1 MPWQGMHCRAMRFSK
16 KLLKYFIMEFTL
28 KNQDATSVILSV
40 NIQEADYSALVEKQL
55 KNFRQKANI
64 PGFRPGMVPMGLIKK
79 QYGTAVKAEEINKL
93 LQTKIFEYI
102 RENKVDMLGEPLP
115 IEEQQANINMVED
128 KEFTFEFEIALAP
141 KFDAV
146 LDKNDKLAYY
156 RILPTDEMVQGQVN
170 AYAQRCGEYKQVDSY
185 ENGDMLK
192 GTLAESVEDGVVVRE
207 AVMMPSYMKNDEQKA
222 LFAGVKVNDVVTF
235 NPSVA
240 FDGNEAELASLLKV
254 EKGEVAAHNG
264 EFTFTVAEITRFV
277 ASELNQ
283 NVFDAAFGKDAVKSE
298 EEFRA
303 KISEQFEARFE
314 VESDYKLLMDVRKY
328 LMEKV
333 GKLEFNESILRRIMD
348 TNKAEGAEAVSEED
362 FQKSLTELTWHLI
375 KEQLAR
381 KFEVKVD
388 DNDVLSVAK
397 DATRDQFAQYG
408 MANVP
413 DDLLENY
420 AKEMLKQDK
429 TREALINRAVDVKL
443 IAAIKG
449 AVTLEEEKVSVE
461 DFNKK
466 VSENA

>member
-1 MPWQGMHCRAMRFSK
+1 
-16 KLLKYFIMEFTL
+16 MEFTL
-28 KNQDATSVILSV
+28 KNQDATSAILSV

-79 QYGTAVKAEEINKL
+79 QYGVAVKAEEINKL

-102 RENKVDMLGEPLP
+102 RENKIDMLGEPLP
-115 IEEQQANINMVED
+115 IEEQQAGINMAED

-141 KFDAV
+141 KFEAV
-146 LDKNDKLAYY
+146 LDKNDALPYY
-156 RILPTDEMVQGQVN
+156 RIEPTKEMIDGQAN
-170 AYAQRCGEYKQVDSY
+170 AFAQRCGEYKQVEAY

-192 GTLAESVEDGVVVRE
+192 GTLTESVEEGVVVRE

-222 LFAGVKVNDVVTF
+222 LFAGSKVNDVVTF

-240 FDGNEAELASLLKV
+240 FDNNEAELASLLKV
-254 EKGEVAAHNG
+254 EKSEVAAHAG
-264 EFTFTVAEITRFV
+264 EFTFAITEITRFV
-277 ASELNQ
+277 ASEMNQ
-283 NVFDAAFGKDAVKSE
+283 NVFDAAFGKDVVKTE

-303 KISEQFEARFE
+303 KIAEQFSTRFE
-314 VESDYKLLMDVRKY
+314 VESDYKLLMDVRTY

-348 TNKAEGAEAVSEED
+348 MNKAEGAEAVSEED
-362 FQKSLTELTWHLI
+362 FQKSLTELRWHLV
-375 KEQLAR
+375 KEQLAK
-381 KFEVKVD
+381 KFEIKID
-388 DNDVLSVAK
+388 DNDVLNVAK
-397 DATRDQFAQYG
+397 GATRDQFAQYG

-413 DDLLENY
+413 EDLLENY
-420 AKEMLKQDK
+420 AKEMLKQEK

-443 IAAIKG
+443 IQGIKAAI
-449 AVTLEEEKVSVE
+449 TLNEEKISVE
-461 DFNKK
+461 EFNKK

>member
-1 MPWQGMHCRAMRFSK
+1 
-16 KLLKYFIMEFTL
+16 MEFTL
-28 KNQDATSVILSV
+28 KNQNATSAILSV
-40 NIQEADYSALVEKQL
+40 TIQEADYSALVEKQL
-55 KNFRQKANI
+55 KNFRQKANV

-102 RENKVDMLGEPLP
+102 RENKIDMLGEPLP
-115 IEEQQANINMVED
+115 IEEQQANINMADD

-146 LDKNDKLAYY
+146 LDKNDKLPYY
-156 RILPTDEMVQGQVN
+156 RIQPTEEMIEGQVN
-170 AYAQRCGEYKQVDSY
+170 AFAQRCGEYKQVDACQ
-185 ENGDMLK
+185 EGDMLK
-192 GTLAESVEDGVVVRE
+192 GTLTESVENGIVVRE
-207 AVMMPSYMKNDEQKA
+207 AVMMPAYMKNDEQKA
-222 LFAGVKVNDVVTF
+222 LFNGAKVDDVVTF

-240 FDGNEAELASLLKV
+240 FANNEAELSSLLKV
-254 EKGEVAAHNG
+254 EKGEVAAHAG
-264 EFTFTVAEITRFV
+264 DFTFAITEITRFV

-283 NVFDAAFGKDAVKSE
+283 TVFDAAFGKDVVTNEAD
-298 EEFRA
+298 FRA

-314 VESDYKLLMDVRKY
+314 VESDYKLLMDVRTY
-328 LMEKV
+328 LMDKL
-333 GKLEFNESILRRIMD
+333 GKFEYDEAILRRIMEG
-348 TNKAEGAEAVSEED
+348 NKAGEAVSEED

-375 KEQLAR
+375 KEQLAK
-381 KFEVKVD
+381 KFEVKID
-388 DNDVLSVAK
+388 DNDVLAVAK

-413 DDLLENY
+413 EDLLENY
-420 AKEMLKQDK
+420 AKEMLKQEK

-443 IAAIKG
+443 IQGIKG
-449 AVTLEEEKVSVE
+449 AVTLDEEKVSVE

>member
-1 MPWQGMHCRAMRFSK
+1 
-16 KLLKYFIMEFTL
+16 MEFTL
-28 KNQDATSVILSV
+28 KNQDATSAILSV
-40 NIQEADYSALVEKQL
+40 NIQEADYAALVEKQL
-55 KNFRQKANI
+55 KNFRQKANV

-102 RENKVDMLGEPLP
+102 RENKIDMLGEPLP

-156 RILPTDEMVQGQVN
+156 RIQPTDEMIQGQVN
-170 AYAQRCGEYKQVDSY
+170 AFAQRCGEYKQVESY

-192 GTLAESVEDGVVVRE
+192 GTLTESVEDGIVVRE

-222 LFAGVKVNDVVTF
+222 LFEGSKLNDVVTF
-235 NPSVA
+235 NPFTA
-240 FDGNEAELASLLKV
+240 FAGNEAELASLLKV

-264 EFTFTVAEITRFV
+264 EFTFTVSEITRFV
-277 ASELNQ
+277 ASEVNQ

-303 KISEQFEARFE
+303 KIAQQFEERFE
-314 VESDYKLLMDVRKY
+314 VESDYKLLMDVRDY

-333 GKLEFNESILRRIMD
+333 GKLEFNEAILRRIMD
-348 TNKAEGAEAVSEED
+348 SNKAEGETVSEED
-362 FQKSLTELTWHLI
+362 FQKSLTELRWHLV
-375 KEQLAR
+375 KEQLAK
-381 KFEVKVD
+381 KFEIKID
-388 DNDVLSVAK
+388 DNDVLNVAK
-397 DATRDQFAQYG
+397 GATRDQFAQYG

-413 DDLLENY
+413 EDLLENY
-420 AKEMLKQDK
+420 AKEMLKQEK

-443 IAAIKG
+443 IQSIKAAI
-449 AVTLEEEKVSVE
+449 TLNEEKVSVDE
-461 DFNKK
+461 FNKK

>member
-1 MPWQGMHCRAMRFSK
+1 MWH
-16 KLLKYFIMEFTL
+16 LLTLDKELFKYFKMEFTL
-28 KNQDATSVILSV
+28 KNQSAASAILSV

-102 RENKVDMLGEPLP
+102 RENKIDMLGEPLP
-115 IEEQQANINMVED
+115 IESQQAGINMAED

-156 RILPTDEMVQGQVN
+156 RIQPTDEMIEGQVN
-170 AYAQRCGEYKQVDSY
+170 AFAQRCGEYKQVEAY

-192 GTLAESVEDGVVVRE
+192 GTLAESVEEGIVVRE

-222 LFAGVKVNDVVTF
+222 LFAGSKLNDVVTF

-240 FDGNEAELASLLKV
+240 FDNNEAELASLLKV

-264 EFTFTVAEITRFV
+264 EFTFTITEITRFV

-283 NVFDAAFGKDAVKSE
+283 TVFDAAFGKDVVTNEAD
-298 EEFRA
+298 FRA
-303 KISEQFEARFE
+303 KIAEQFESRFE
-314 VESDYKLLMDVRKY
+314 VESDYKLLMDVRTY

-333 GKLEFNESILRRIMD
+333 GKLEYDESILRRIMD
-348 TNKAEGAEAVSEED
+348 GSKQGETVSEED

-381 KFEVKVD
+381 KFEVKVE
-388 DNDVLSVAK
+388 DNDVLDVAK
-397 DATRDQFAQYG
+397 AATRDQFAQYG

-420 AKEMLKQDK
+420 AKEMLKQEK

-443 IAAIKG
+443 IQAIKG
-449 AVTLEEEKVSVE
+449 VVTLEEEKVSVE

>member
-1 MPWQGMHCRAMRFSK
+1 
-16 KLLKYFIMEFTL
+16 MEFKL
-28 KNQDATSVILSV
+28 KNQDATSAILSV

-102 RENKVDMLGEPLP
+102 RENKIDMLGEPLP
-115 IEEQQANINMVED
+115 IESQQAGINMAED

-141 KFDAV
+141 KFDAT

-156 RILPTDEMVQGQVN
+156 RIQPTDEMIEGQVN
-170 AYAQRCGEYKQVDSY
+170 AYAQRCGEYKKVDSF

-192 GTLAESVEDGVVVRE
+192 GTLTESVEDGIVVRD
-207 AVMMPSYMKNDEQKA
+207 AVMMPSYMKNDDQKA
-222 LFAGVKVNDVVTF
+222 LFAGAKVNDVVTF

-240 FDGNEAELASLLKV
+240 FDNNEAELSSLLKV
-254 EKGEVAAHNG
+254 EKGGVAAHNG
-264 EFTFTVAEITRFV
+264 EFTFAVTEITRFV

-283 NVFDAAFGKDAVKSE
+283 TVFDAAFGKDVVTNE
-298 EEFRA
+298 TDFRA

-314 VESDYKLLMDVRKY
+314 VESDYKLLLDVRAY
-328 LMEKV
+328 LTEKL
-333 GKLEFNESILRRIMD
+333 GKFEYNESILRRVMEG
-348 TNKAEGAEAVSEED
+348 NRAEGAEAVSDED
-362 FQKSLTELTWHLI
+362 FQKSLNELTWHLI

-381 KFEVKVD
+381 KFEIKVD
-388 DNDVLSVAK
+388 DNDVLNVAK
-397 DATRDQFAQYG
+397 AATRDQFAQYG

-413 DDLLENY
+413 EDLLENY
-420 AKEMLKQDK
+420 AKDMLKQDR
-429 TREALINRAVDVKL
+429 TREALVNRAVDVKL
-443 IAAIKG
+443 IEAIKG
-449 AVTLEEEKVSVE
+449 AVTLNEEKISVE

>member
-1 MPWQGMHCRAMRFSK
+1 
-16 KLLKYFIMEFTL
+16 MEFTL
-28 KNQDATSVILSV
+28 KNQDATSAILSV

-93 LQTKIFEYI
+93 LQTKVFEYI
-102 RENKVDMLGEPLP
+102 KENKVDMLGEPLP
-115 IEEQQANINMVED
+115 IEAQQAGINMVED
-128 KEFTFEFEIALAP
+128 KDFTFEFEIALAP

-146 LDKNDKLAYY
+146 LDNNDKLAYY
-156 RILPTDEMVQGQVN
+156 RIQPTDEMIEGQVK
-170 AYAQRCGEYKQVDSY
+170 AFAQRCGEYQQVESF

-192 GTLAESVEDGVVVRE
+192 GTLTESVDNGVVVRD
-207 AVMMPSYMKNDEQKA
+207 AVMMPSYMKNDDQKA
-222 LFAGVKVNDVVTF
+222 LFAGAKVNDVVTF
-235 NPSVA
+235 NPFTA

-254 EKGEVAAHNG
+254 EKSEVAAHNG
-264 EFTFTVAEITRFV
+264 EFTFTITEITRFV

-283 NVFDAAFGKDAVKSE
+283 NVFDSAFGKDVVKTE

-314 VESDYKLLMDVRKY
+314 VESDYKLLMDVRAY
-328 LMEKV
+328 LMEKI

-348 TNKAEGAEAVSEED
+348 SNKAEGAEAVSEED
-362 FQKSLTELTWHLI
+362 FQKSLTELSWHLV
-375 KEQLAR
+375 KEQLAK
-381 KFEVKVD
+381 KFEVKID

-413 DDLLENY
+413 EDLLENY

-443 IAAIKG
+443 IAAIKST
-449 AVTLEEEKVSVE
+449 VTLAEEKVSVE

>member
-1 MPWQGMHCRAMRFSK
+1 
-16 KLLKYFIMEFTL
+16 MEFTL
-28 KNQDATSVILSV
+28 KNQSAASAILSV

-102 RENKVDMLGEPLP
+102 RENKIDMLGEPLP
-115 IEEQQANINMVED
+115 IESQQAGINMAED

-156 RILPTDEMVQGQVN
+156 RIQPTDEMIEGQVN
-170 AYAQRCGEYKQVDSY
+170 AFAQRCGEYKQVEAY

-192 GTLAESVEDGVVVRE
+192 GTLAESVEEGIVVRE

-222 LFAGVKVNDVVTF
+222 LFAGSKLNDVVTF

-240 FDGNEAELASLLKV
+240 FDNNEAELASLLKV
-254 EKGEVAAHNG
+254 EKADVAAHNG
-264 EFTFTVAEITRFV
+264 EFTFTITEITRFV

-283 NVFDAAFGKDAVKSE
+283 TVFDAAFGKDVVTNEAD
-298 EEFRA
+298 FRA
-303 KISEQFEARFE
+303 KIAEQFESRFE
-314 VESDYKLLMDVRKY
+314 VESDYKLLMDVRTY

-333 GKLEFNESILRRIMD
+333 GKLEYDEAILRRIMD
-348 TNKAEGAEAVSEED
+348 SNKQGEAVSEED

-381 KFEVKVD
+381 KFEVKVE
-388 DNDVLSVAK
+388 DNDVLDVAK
-397 DATRDQFAQYG
+397 AATRDQFAQYG

-420 AKEMLKQDK
+420 AKEMLKQEK

-443 IAAIKG
+443 IQAIKG
-449 AVTLEEEKVSVE
+449 VVTLEEEKVSVE

>member
-1 MPWQGMHCRAMRFSK
+1 
-16 KLLKYFIMEFTL
+16 MEFTF
-28 KNQDATSVILSV
+28 KNQDATSAILSV
-40 NIQEADYSALVEKQL
+40 NIQEADYAALVEKQL

-102 RENKVDMLGEPLP
+102 RENKIDMLGEPLP

-146 LDKNDKLAYY
+146 LDKNDALAYY
-156 RILPTDEMVQGQVN
+156 KIQPTDEMVQGQVD
-170 AYAQRCGEYKQVDSY
+170 AYAQRCGEYKQVESY

-192 GTLAESVEDGVVVRE
+192 GTLTEAVENGVVVRE
-207 AVMMPSYMKNDEQKA
+207 AVMMPAYMKNDEQKA
-222 LFAGVKVNDVVTF
+222 LFAGSKVNDVVTF
-235 NPSVA
+235 NPFTA

-264 EFTFTVAEITRFV
+264 EFTFAISEITRFV
-277 ASELNQ
+277 ASEVNQ

-303 KISEQFEARFE
+303 KIAEQFEARFE
-314 VESDYKLLMDVRKY
+314 VESDYKLLMDVRDY
-328 LMEKV
+328 LMNKV
-333 GKLEFNESILRRIMD
+333 GKLEFNEAILRRIMD
-348 TNKAEGAEAVSEED
+348 SNKAEGETVSEED
-362 FQKSLTELTWHLI
+362 FQKSLTELRWHLV
-375 KEQLAR
+375 KEQLAK
-381 KFEVKVD
+381 KFEVKID
-388 DNDVLSVAK
+388 DNDVLEVAK
-397 DATRDQFAQYG
+397 GATRDQFAQYG

-413 DDLLENY
+413 EDLLENY
-420 AKEMLKQDK
+420 AKEMLKQEK

-443 IAAIKG
+443 IQGIKAAI
-449 AVTLEEEKVSVE
+449 TLNEEKVSVE

>member
-1 MPWQGMHCRAMRFSK
+1 
-16 KLLKYFIMEFTL
+16 MEFTL
-28 KNQDATSVILSV
+28 KNQDATSAILSV
-40 NIQEADYSALVEKQL
+40 NIQEADYAALVEKQL
-55 KNFRQKANI
+55 KNFRQKANV

-102 RENKVDMLGEPLP
+102 RENKIDMLGEPLP

-156 RILPTDEMVQGQVN
+156 RIQPTDEMIQGQVN
-170 AYAQRCGEYKQVDSY
+170 AFSQRCGEYKQVESY

-192 GTLAESVEDGVVVRE
+192 GTLTESVEEGIVVRE

-222 LFAGVKVNDVVTF
+222 LFEGSKLNDVVTF
-235 NPSVA
+235 NPFTA
-240 FDGNEAELASLLKV
+240 FAGNEAELASLLKV

-264 EFTFTVAEITRFV
+264 EFTFTISEITRFV
-277 ASELNQ
+277 ASEINQ

-303 KISEQFEARFE
+303 KIAQQFEERFE
-314 VESDYKLLMDVRKY
+314 VESDYKLLMDVRDY

-333 GKLEFNESILRRIMD
+333 GKLEFNEAILRRIMD
-348 TNKAEGAEAVSEED
+348 SNKAEGETVSEED
-362 FQKSLTELTWHLI
+362 FQKSLTELRWHLV
-375 KEQLAR
+375 KEQLAK
-381 KFEVKVD
+381 KFEIKID
-388 DNDVLSVAK
+388 DNDVLNVAK
-397 DATRDQFAQYG
+397 GATRDQFAQYG

-413 DDLLENY
+413 EDLLENY
-420 AKEMLKQDK
+420 AKEMLKQEK

-443 IAAIKG
+443 IQGIKAAI
-449 AVTLEEEKVSVE
+449 TLNEEKISVE
-461 DFNKK
+461 EFNKK

>member
-1 MPWQGMHCRAMRFSK
+1 
-16 KLLKYFIMEFTL
+16 MEFTL
-28 KNQDATSVILSV
+28 KNQDATSAILSV
-40 NIQEADYSALVEKQL
+40 NIQEADYAPLVEKQL

-146 LDKNDKLAYY
+146 LDKGDALAYY
-156 RILPTDEMVQGQVN
+156 RIQPTDEMVQGQVD
-170 AYAQRCGEYKQVDSY
+170 AFAQRCGEYKQVEAY

-192 GTLAESVEDGVVVRE
+192 GTLTESVEEGIVVRE

-222 LFAGVKVNDVVTF
+222 LFAGVKLNDVVTF
-235 NPSVA
+235 NPFTA

-254 EKGEVAAHNG
+254 EKSEVAAHNG
-264 EFTFTVAEITRFV
+264 EFTFTVTEITRFV
-277 ASELNQ
+277 ASEINQ

-303 KISEQFEARFE
+303 KIAEQFEARFE
-314 VESDYKLLMDVRKY
+314 VESDYKLLMDVREY
-328 LMEKV
+328 LMNKV
-333 GKLEFNESILRRIMD
+333 GKLEFNEAILRRIMD
-348 TNKAEGAEAVSEED
+348 SNKAEGETVSEED
-362 FQKSLTELTWHLI
+362 FQKSLTELRWHLV
-375 KEQLAR
+375 KEQLAK
-381 KFEVKVD
+381 KFEVKID
-388 DNDVLSVAK
+388 DNDVLGVAK
-397 DATRDQFAQYG
+397 AATRDQFAQYG

-413 DDLLENY
+413 EDLLENY
-420 AKEMLKQDK
+420 AKEMLKQEK

-443 IAAIKG
+443 IQAIKAAI
-449 AVTLEEEKVSVE
+449 TLNEEKVSVE
-461 DFNKK
+461 EFNKK

>member
-1 MPWQGMHCRAMRFSK
+1 
-16 KLLKYFIMEFTL
+16 MEFTL
-28 KNQDATSVILSV
+28 KNQDATSARLVV

-79 QYGTAVKAEEINKL
+79 QYGVAVKAEEINKL

-115 IEEQQANINMVED
+115 IEEQQAGINMAAD
-128 KEFTFEFEIALAP
+128 KDFTFEFEIALAP

-146 LDKNDKLAYY
+146 LDKNDALPYY
-156 RILPTDEMVQGQVN
+156 RIEPTKEMIDGQAN
-170 AYAQRCGEYKQVDSY
+170 AFAQRCGEYKQVESY

-192 GTLAESVEDGVVVRE
+192 GTLTECVEEGIVVRE
-207 AVMMPSYMKNDEQKA
+207 AVMMPAYMKNDEQKA
-222 LFAGVKVNDVVTF
+222 LFANAKVNDVVTF
-235 NPSVA
+235 NPFVA
-240 FDGNEAELASLLKV
+240 FDNNEAELASLLKV
-254 EKGEVAAHNG
+254 EKSEVAAHAG
-264 EFTFTVAEITRFV
+264 EFTFTISEITRFV
-277 ASELNQ
+277 ASEINQ
-283 NVFDAAFGKDAVKSE
+283 NVFDAAFGKDVVKTE

-303 KISEQFEARFE
+303 KIAEQFAGRFE
-314 VESDYKLLMDVRKY
+314 VESDYKLLMDVRTY

-348 TNKAEGAEAVSEED
+348 MNKAEGEAVSEED
-362 FQKSLTELTWHLI
+362 FQKSLTELSWHLI
-375 KEQLAR
+375 KEQLAK
-381 KFEVKVD
+381 KFEIKID
-388 DNDVLSVAK
+388 DNDVLAVAK

-413 DDLLENY
+413 EDLLENY

-443 IAAIKG
+443 IQSIKS
-449 AVTLEEEKVSVE
+449 VITLNEETVSVE

>member
-1 MPWQGMHCRAMRFSK
+1 MWH
-16 KLLKYFIMEFTL
+16 LLTLDKELFKYFKMEFTL
-28 KNQDATSVILSV
+28 KNQSAASAILSV

-102 RENKVDMLGEPLP
+102 RENKIDMLGEPLP
-115 IEEQQANINMVED
+115 IESQQAGINMAED

-156 RILPTDEMVQGQVN
+156 RIQPTDEMIDGQVN
-170 AYAQRCGEYKQVDSY
+170 AFAQRCGEYKQVEAY

-192 GTLAESVEDGVVVRE
+192 GTLAESVEEGIVVRE

-222 LFAGVKVNDVVTF
+222 LFAGSKLNDVVTF

-240 FDGNEAELASLLKV
+240 FDNNEAELASLLKV

-264 EFTFTVAEITRFV
+264 EFTFTITEITRFV

-283 NVFDAAFGKDAVKSE
+283 TVFDAAFGKDVVTNEAD
-298 EEFRA
+298 FRA
-303 KISEQFEARFE
+303 KIAEQFESRFE
-314 VESDYKLLMDVRKY
+314 VESDYKLLMDVRTY

-333 GKLEFNESILRRIMD
+333 GKLEYDESILRRIMD
-348 TNKAEGAEAVSEED
+348 GSKQGETVSEED

-381 KFEVKVD
+381 KFEVKVE
-388 DNDVLSVAK
+388 DNDVLDVAK
-397 DATRDQFAQYG
+397 AATRDQFAQYG

-420 AKEMLKQDK
+420 AKEMLKQEK

-443 IAAIKG
+443 IQAIKG
-449 AVTLEEEKVSVE
+449 VVTLEEEKVSVE

>member
-1 MPWQGMHCRAMRFSK
+1 MN
-16 KLLKYFIMEFTL
+16 FTL
-28 KNQDATSVILSV
+28 KDQDATSARLVVSV
-40 NIQEADYSALVEKQL
+40 QEADYTTLVEKTL
-55 KNFRQKANI
+55 KNIRQKANI

-102 RENKVDMLGEPLP
+102 RENNIDILGEPLP
-115 IEEQQANINMVED
+115 DEEQQSTLDLVNGKD
-128 KEFTFEFEIALAP
+128 FDFEFRIALAP
-141 KFDAV
+141 KFDATLTKADNIV
-146 LDKNDKLAYY
+146 YSK
-156 RILPTDEMVQGQVN
+156 IEPTEEMIDGQAK
-170 AYAQRCGEYKQVDSY
+170 AYAQRCGEYKQMESY
-185 ENGDMLK
+185 ESGDMLK
-192 GTLAESVEDGVVVRE
+192 GALVENVEGGIDVKE

-235 NPSVA
+235 NPYVA

-254 EKGEVAAHNG
+254 EKSEVAAHNG

>member
-1 MPWQGMHCRAMRFSK
+1 
-16 KLLKYFIMEFTL
+16 MEFTL
-28 KNQDATSVILSV
+28 KNQSAASAILSV

-55 KNFRQKANI
+55 KNFRQKANV

-102 RENKVDMLGEPLP
+102 RENKIDMLGEPLP
-115 IEEQQANINMVED
+115 IESQQAGINMAED

-156 RILPTDEMVQGQVN
+156 RIQPTDEMIEGQVN
-170 AYAQRCGEYKQVDSY
+170 AFAQRCGEYKQVEAY

-192 GTLAESVEDGVVVRE
+192 GTLAESVEEGIVVRE

-222 LFAGVKVNDVVTF
+222 LFAGSKLNDVVTF

-240 FDGNEAELASLLKV
+240 FDNNEAELASLLKV

-264 EFTFTVAEITRFV
+264 EFTFTITEITRFV

-283 NVFDAAFGKDAVKSE
+283 TVFDAAFGKDVVTNEAD
-298 EEFRA
+298 FRA
-303 KISEQFEARFE
+303 KIAEQFESRFE
-314 VESDYKLLMDVRKY
+314 VESDYKLLMDVRTY

-333 GKLEFNESILRRIMD
+333 GKLEYDESILRRIMD
-348 TNKAEGAEAVSEED
+348 GSKQGETVSEED
-362 FQKSLTELTWHLI
+362 FQKSLTELTWHLV

-381 KFEVKVD
+381 KFEVKVE
-388 DNDVLSVAK
+388 DNDVLDVAK
-397 DATRDQFAQYG
+397 AATRDQFAQYG

-443 IAAIKG
+443 IQAIKG
-449 AVTLEEEKVSVE
+449 VVTLEEEKVSVE

>member
-1 MPWQGMHCRAMRFSK
+1 
-16 KLLKYFIMEFTL
+16 MEFTL
-28 KNQDATSVILSV
+28 KTQDATSAILSV

-115 IEEQQANINMVED
+115 IEAQQAGINMAED

-146 LDKNDKLAYY
+146 LDKNDKLPYY
-156 RILPTDEMVQGQVN
+156 RIQPTDEMIEGQVN
-170 AYAQRCGEYKQVDSY
+170 AFAQRCGEYKQVESY

-192 GTLAESVEDGVVVRE
+192 GTLTEAVDGGVVVRE
-207 AVMMPSYMKNDEQKA
+207 AVMMPSYMKNDDQKA
-222 LFAGVKVNDVVTF
+222 LFTGAKVNDVVTF
-235 NPSVA
+235 NPFTA
-240 FDGNEAELASLLKV
+240 YDGNEAELASLLKV
-254 EKGEVAAHNG
+254 EKSDVAAHNG
-264 EFTFTVAEITRFV
+264 EFTYAVTEITRFV

-283 NVFDAAFGKDAVKSE
+283 NVFDSAFGKDTVKSE

-303 KISEQFEARFE
+303 KIAEQFATRFE
-314 VESDYKLLMDVRKY
+314 VESDYKLLMDVRTY
-328 LMEKV
+328 LMEKL
-333 GKLEFNESILRRIMD
+333 GKFEFNESILRRIMD
-348 TNKAEGAEAVSEED
+348 SNKAEGAEAVSEED
-362 FQKSLTELTWHLI
+362 FQKSLTELSWHLI
-375 KEQLAR
+375 KEQLA
-381 KFEVKVD
+381 KKYEIKID

-420 AKEMLKQDK
+420 AKEMLKQEK

-443 IAAIKG
+443 IASIKG
-449 AVTLEEEKVSVE
+449 AVTLAEENISVE

>member
-1 MPWQGMHCRAMRFSK
+1 
-16 KLLKYFIMEFTL
+16 MEFTL
-28 KNQDATSVILSV
+28 KNQSASSAILSV

-55 KNFRQKANI
+55 KNFRQKANV
-64 PGFRPGMVPMGLIKK
+64 PGFRPGMVPMGLVKK

-102 RENKVDMLGEPLP
+102 RENKIDMLGEPLP
-115 IEEQQANINMVED
+115 IESQQAGINMAED

-141 KFDAV
+141 KFEAV
-146 LDKNDKLAYY
+146 LDNNDKLAYY
-156 RILPTDEMVQGQVN
+156 RIQPTEEMINGQVN
-170 AYAQRCGEYKQVDSY
+170 AFAQRCGEYKQVESY

-192 GTLAESVEDGVVVRE
+192 GTLAESVEEGIVVRE
-207 AVMMPSYMKNDEQKA
+207 AVMMPSYMKNDDQKA
-222 LFAGVKVNDVVTF
+222 LFAGSKVNDVVTF
-235 NPSVA
+235 NPCVA
-240 FDGNEAELASLLKV
+240 FDNNEAELASLLKV

-264 EFTFTVAEITRFV
+264 EFTFTITEITRFV

-283 NVFDAAFGKDAVKSE
+283 TVFDAAFGQDVVTNEAD
-298 EEFRA
+298 FRA
-303 KISEQFEARFE
+303 KIAEQFEARFE
-314 VESDYKLLMDVRKY
+314 VESDYKLLMDVRSY

-348 TNKAEGAEAVSEED
+348 MSKAEGSEVSEDE
-362 FQKSLTELTWHLI
+362 FQKSLTELAWHLI
-375 KEQLAR
+375 KEQLAK
-381 KFEVKVD
+381 KFEVKID
-388 DNDVLSVAK
+388 DNDVLEVAK
-397 DATRDQFAQYG
+397 GATRDQFAQYG

-413 DDLLENY
+413 EDLLENY

-443 IAAIKG
+443 IQAIKG
-449 AVTLEEEKVSVE
+449 VVTLNEEKVSVE

>member
-1 MPWQGMHCRAMRFSK
+1 
-16 KLLKYFIMEFTL
+16 MEFTL
-28 KNQDATSVILSV
+28 KNQSAASAILSV

-102 RENKVDMLGEPLP
+102 RENKIDMLGEPLP
-115 IEEQQANINMVED
+115 IESQQAGINMAED

-156 RILPTDEMVQGQVN
+156 RIQPTDEMIEGQVN
-170 AYAQRCGEYKQVDSY
+170 AFAQRCGEYKQVEAY

-192 GTLAESVEDGVVVRE
+192 GTLAESVEEGIVVRE

-222 LFAGVKVNDVVTF
+222 LFAGSKLNDVVTF

-240 FDGNEAELASLLKV
+240 FDNNEAELASLLKV
-254 EKGEVAAHNG
+254 EKADVAAHNG
-264 EFTFTVAEITRFV
+264 EFTFTITEITRFV

-283 NVFDAAFGKDAVKSE
+283 TVFDAAFGKDVVTNEAD
-298 EEFRA
+298 FRA
-303 KISEQFEARFE
+303 KIAEQFESRFE
-314 VESDYKLLMDVRKY
+314 VESDYKLLMDVRAY

-333 GKLEFNESILRRIMD
+333 GKLEYDESILRRIMD
-348 TNKAEGAEAVSEED
+348 GSKQGETVSEED

-375 KEQLAR
+375 KERLAR
-381 KFEVKVD
+381 KFEVKVE
-388 DNDVLSVAK
+388 DNDVLDVAK
-397 DATRDQFAQYG
+397 AATRDQFAQYG

-420 AKEMLKQDK
+420 AKEMLKQEK

-443 IAAIKG
+443 IQAIKG
-449 AVTLEEEKVSVE
+449 VVTLEEEKVSVE

>member
-1 MPWQGMHCRAMRFSK
+1 
-16 KLLKYFIMEFTL
+16 MEFTL
-28 KNQDATSVILSV
+28 KNQDATSAILSV

-102 RENKVDMLGEPLP
+102 RENKIDMLGEPLP

-146 LDKNDKLAYY
+146 LDKGDALAYY
-156 RILPTDEMVQGQVN
+156 KIQPTDEMIQGQVN
-170 AYAQRCGEYKQVDSY
+170 AYAQRCGEYKQVESY

-192 GTLAESVEDGVVVRE
+192 GTLTESVENGVVVRE
-207 AVMMPSYMKNDEQKA
+207 AVMMPSYMKNDDQKA
-222 LFAGVKVNDVVTF
+222 LFAGSKLNDIVTF

-254 EKGEVAAHNG
+254 EKNEVAAHNG
-264 EFTFTVAEITRFV
+264 EFTFTITEITRFV

-303 KISEQFEARFE
+303 KIAEQFEARFE
-314 VESDYKLLMDVRKY
+314 VESDYKLLMDTREY
-328 LMEKV
+328 LMNKV
-333 GKLEFNESILRRIMD
+333 GKMEFNEAILRRIMD
-348 TNKAEGAEAVSEED
+348 SNKAEGEVVSEEE
-362 FQKSLTELTWHLI
+362 FQKSLTELSWHLI
-375 KEQLAR
+375 KEQLAK
-381 KFEVKVD
+381 KFEVKID
-388 DNDVLSVAK
+388 DNDVLNVAK
-397 DATRDQFAQYG
+397 GATRDQFAQYG

-413 DDLLENY
+413 EDLLENY
-420 AKEMLKQDK
+420 AKEMLKQEK

-443 IAAIKG
+443 IQSIKAAI
-449 AVTLEEEKVSVE
+449 TLNEEKVSVDE
-461 DFNKK
+461 FNKK

>member
-1 MPWQGMHCRAMRFSK
+1 MWH
-16 KLLKYFIMEFTL
+16 LLTFDKELFKYFKMEFTL
-28 KNQDATSVILSV
+28 KNQSAASAILSV
-40 NIQEADYSALVEKQL
+40 NIQEADYSTLVEKQL

-102 RENKVDMLGEPLP
+102 RENKIDMLGEPLP
-115 IEEQQANINMVED
+115 IESQQAGINMAED

-156 RILPTDEMVQGQVN
+156 RIQPTDEMIEGQVN
-170 AYAQRCGEYKQVDSY
+170 AFAQRCGEYKQVEAY

-192 GTLAESVEDGVVVRE
+192 GTLAESVEEGIVVRE

-222 LFAGVKVNDVVTF
+222 LFAGSKLNDVVTF

-240 FDGNEAELASLLKV
+240 FDNNEAELASLLKV
-254 EKGEVAAHNG
+254 EKDDVAAHNG
-264 EFTFTVAEITRFV
+264 EFTFTITEITRFV

-283 NVFDAAFGKDAVKSE
+283 NVFDAAFGKDVVTNEAD
-298 EEFRA
+298 FRA
-303 KISEQFEARFE
+303 KIAEQFESRFE
-314 VESDYKLLMDVRKY
+314 VESDYKLLMDVRAY

-333 GKLEFNESILRRIMD
+333 GKLEYDESILRRIMD
-348 TNKAEGAEAVSEED
+348 GSKQGETVSEED

-381 KFEVKVD
+381 KFEVKVE
-388 DNDVLSVAK
+388 DNDVLDVAK
-397 DATRDQFAQYG
+397 AATRDQFAQYG

-420 AKEMLKQDK
+420 AKEMLKQEK

-443 IAAIKG
+443 IQAIKG
-449 AVTLEEEKVSVE
+449 VVTLEEEKVSVE

>member
-1 MPWQGMHCRAMRFSK
+1 M
-16 KLLKYFIMEFTL
+16 
-28 KNQDATSVILSV
+28 
-40 NIQEADYSALVEKQL
+40 VEKQL

-64 PGFRPGMVPMGLIKK
+64 PGFRPGMVPMGLVKK

-115 IEEQQANINMVED
+115 IEAQQAGINMAED
-128 KEFTFEFEIALAP
+128 KDFTFEFEIALAP

-146 LDKNDKLAYY
+146 LDSSDKLPYY
-156 RILPTDEMVQGQVN
+156 RIQPTDEMVEGQVN
-170 AYAQRCGEYKQVDSY
+170 AFAQRCGEYKQVESY

-192 GTLAESVEDGVVVRE
+192 GTLAESVEEGIVVRE

-222 LFAGVKVNDVVTF
+222 LFAGAKVNDIVTF

-240 FDGNEAELASLLKV
+240 FDNNEAELSSLLKV

-264 EFTFTVAEITRFV
+264 EFTFTVTEITRFA

-283 NVFDAAFGKDAVKSE
+283 NVFDAAFGKDVVTNEAD
-298 EEFRA
+298 FRA
-303 KISEQFEARFE
+303 KIAEQFEARFE
-314 VESDYKLLMDVRKY
+314 VESDYKLLMDVRAY
-328 LMEKV
+328 LMEKL
-333 GKLEFNESILRRIMD
+333 GKFEYNESILRRVMEG
-348 TNKAEGAEAVSEED
+348 NRAEGAEAVSDED

-375 KEQLAR
+375 KEQLAK
-381 KFEVKVD
+381 KFEIKID
-388 DNDVLSVAK
+388 DNDVLDVAK
-397 DATRDQFAQYG
+397 AATRDQFAQYG

-443 IAAIKG
+443 IQAIKG
-449 AVTLEEEKVSVE
+449 AVILDEEKISVE

>member
-1 MPWQGMHCRAMRFSK
+1 
-16 KLLKYFIMEFTL
+16 MEFKL
-28 KNQDATSVILSV
+28 KNQDATSAILSV

-102 RENKVDMLGEPLP
+102 RENKIDMLGEPLP
-115 IEEQQANINMVED
+115 IESQQAGINMAED

-141 KFDAV
+141 KFDAT

-156 RILPTDEMVQGQVN
+156 RIQPTDEMIEGQVN
-170 AYAQRCGEYKQVDSY
+170 AYAQRCGEYKKVDSF

-192 GTLAESVEDGVVVRE
+192 GTLTESVEDGIVVRD

-222 LFAGVKVNDVVTF
+222 LFAGAKVNDVVTF

-240 FDGNEAELASLLKV
+240 FDNNEAELSSLLKV
-254 EKGEVAAHNG
+254 EKDEVAAHNG
-264 EFTFTVAEITRFV
+264 EFTFAVTEITRFV

-283 NVFDAAFGKDAVKSE
+283 TVFDAAFGKDVVTNEAD
-298 EEFRA
+298 FRA
-303 KISEQFEARFE
+303 KITEQFEARFE
-314 VESDYKLLMDVRKY
+314 VESDYKLLLDVRAY
-328 LMEKV
+328 LTEKL
-333 GKLEFNESILRRIMD
+333 GKFEYNESILRRVMEG
-348 TNKAEGAEAVSEED
+348 NRAEGAEAVSDED
-362 FQKSLTELTWHLI
+362 FQKSLNELTWHLI

-381 KFEVKVD
+381 KFEIKVD
-388 DNDVLSVAK
+388 DNDVLNVAK
-397 DATRDQFAQYG
+397 AATRDQFAQYG

-413 DDLLENY
+413 EDLLENY
-420 AKEMLKQDK
+420 AKDMLKQDR
-429 TREALINRAVDVKL
+429 TREALVNRAVDVKL
-443 IAAIKG
+443 IEAIKG
-449 AVTLEEEKVSVE
+449 AVTLNEEKISVE